1 MLVNLH
7 PGSLNLGIMG
17 RGIGGVLGPGILGSV
32 CYASTFKMD
41 PRSILSILKRI
52 EDLRRKS

>member
-1 MLVNLH
+1 MLVSLH

-17 RGIGGVLGPGILGSV
+17 RGIGAVLGPWILGSV
-32 CYASTFKMD
+32 CYASTFEMG
-41 PRSILSILKRI
+41 PRSILLTLKRI

>member
-1 MLVNLH
+1 MLASLH

-17 RGIGGVLGPGILGSV
+17 TGIGGVLDPGILGSV
-32 CYASTFKMD
+32 CYASTFKMG
-41 PRSILSILKRI
+41 PRSILSTLKRI